1 MMIHHQ
7 RTFQAHISMRSSYV
21 RRTGIN
27 NFLRTG
33 SIYTSPES
41 VLKALPVTFP
51 IDMHQI
57 AIKERRHKLDLIRIG
72 GGHHVGKIH
81 DI

>member
-7 RTFQAHISMRSSYV
+7 RTFQAHSSIRSSYV
-21 RRTGIN
+21 RRTGIH

-41 VLKALPVTFP
+41 VPKEQSASVP
-51 IDMHQI
+51 IDMHQV
-57 AIKERRHKLDLIRIG
+57 AVKERRHKLDLIRIG